1 MTDYEFEA
9 WGERLWRSNDG
20 TILKWKEMS
29 YIHLVRAAN
38 ALERSMCPADD
49 RRVAKQMRAYAE
61 NRENYDTN
69 NSYWTDVEELDFD
82 D

>member
-1 MTDYEFEA
+1 MTDNEFEA

-29 YIHLVRAAN
+29 YTHLVRAAN
-38 ALERSMCPADD
+38 VLERSRCPAGDK
-49 RRVAKQMRAYAE
+49 RIAKQMRVYAE
-61 NRENYDTN
+61 ACEDHSTDS
-69 NSYWTDVEELDFD
+69 SYWAEVEELDFD

>member
-1 MTDYEFEA
+1 MTDNEFEA

-38 ALERSMCPADD
+38 ALERSMCPTDD
-49 RRVAKQMRAYAE
+49 RRVAKQMRVYAE

-69 NSYWTDVEELDFD
+69 NSYWADIEELDFD